1 MWIRAGEVLD
11 GVSFAVSEVS
21 QDMAKKS
28 GRPFAEVAAD
38 FLRAWTARGFDI
50 RFCDRAACSAD
61 SEALG
66 VEAAVEVAARNGE
79 SNVIFSRQ

>member
-66 VEAAVEVAARNGE
+66 VEAAVEVAVRNGE